1 MLTSNANS
9 SQGAVITGCA
19 FSFQGYDC
27 IYNLTLYFIVLL
39 KHQDLAKIFL
49 FPSWRNTGNFG
60 VGENSKQTAS
70 TSEVKVRATT
80 VFPKGA
86 LEFICLWKNFMEAFY
101 SLISELSMT
110 KKNGKNVL
118 LFIWMQSNC
127 KYYIKGKVK
136 MVVILPEFLGCTDV
150 EK

>member
-19 FSFQGYDC
+19 FSFQGCDC
-27 IYNLTLYFIVLL
+27 IYNLTLYFMVLM

-60 VGENSKQTAS
+60 VGENSKQTAR

-86 LEFICLWKNFMEAFY
+86 LEFICLWKNFMEVFY
-101 SLISELSMT
+101 SLIPELSMT
-110 KKNGKNVL
+110 KKKKMEKMSYCSYECSQLVNIIL
-118 LFIWMQSNC
+118 
-127 KYYIKGKVK
+127 KGK
-136 MVVILPEFLGCTDV
+136 
-150 EK
+150 